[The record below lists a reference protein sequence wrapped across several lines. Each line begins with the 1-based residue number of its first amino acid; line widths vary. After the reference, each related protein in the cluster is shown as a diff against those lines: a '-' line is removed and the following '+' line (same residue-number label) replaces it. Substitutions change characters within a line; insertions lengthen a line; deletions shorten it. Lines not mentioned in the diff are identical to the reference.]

1 MKQQVTE
8 EEFLELDKL
17 PIKSSDLDNQIQSE
31 RSFFQL
37 YGLIENIKLNE
48 KIKILSKN
56 IEISNN

>member
-8 EEFLELDKL
+8 EEFLELYKL

-37 YGLIENIKLNE
+37 YGLIENIKYMD
-48 KIKILSKN
+48 
-56 IEISNN
+56 